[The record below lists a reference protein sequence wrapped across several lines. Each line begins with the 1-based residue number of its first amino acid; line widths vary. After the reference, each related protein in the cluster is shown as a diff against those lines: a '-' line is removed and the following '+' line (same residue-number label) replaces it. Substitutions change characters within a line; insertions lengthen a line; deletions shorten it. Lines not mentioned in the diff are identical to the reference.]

1 MTHPPY
7 DAPEVP
13 ALGAVVDAGRGSLP
27 FALVRDESLVACAAW
42 ALGDAGITAVDA
54 SVPWVGI
61 QEAGEPFV
69 LHDALCPLTPAAFL
83 AACVRLAVEED
94 VVVVGVREVTDTV
107 KRLEGDRIGATVD
120 RAGLLEV
127 WSPIV
132 LPASVCARLDEPDTT
147 SFAALVADLRAHTE
161 VQLVTAPPEARRVSS
176 PDDLRLLE
184 ALSG

>member
-1 MTHPPY
+1 MTHLLE
-7 DAPEVP
+7 DGAEVR
-13 ALGAVVDAGRGSLP
+13 ALGVVVEAGRGSLP
-27 FALVRDESLVACAAW
+27 FALVGDESLVACAAW
-42 ALGDAGITAVDA
+42 GLGDAGITAVDA

-69 LHDALCPLTPAAFL
+69 LHDALCPLVPAAFL
-83 AACVRLAVEED
+83 AACVRLAVEEE

-107 KRLEGDRIGATVD
+107 KRLEGDRVGATLD

-147 SFAALVADLRAHTE
+147 SFAALVADLRSHTE

-176 PDDLRLLE
+176 PADLRLLE